1 MALKR
6 IGRRERLQPWCVE
19 LSATDK
25 RHPNFLR
32 SPNFFCADFRIPL
45 FTLISDQAHRS
56 GDLVVAFARTNER
69 AQIMAGLH
77 EQAGVQLALDGEPAA
92 RLRGRV
98 AEAKRVRQNDWQAAS
113 DALVSRWDYLGGQGG
128 LWCVD

>member
-1 MALKR
+1 
-6 IGRRERLQPWCVE
+6 
-19 LSATDK
+19 
-25 RHPNFLR
+25 
-32 SPNFFCADFRIPL
+32 
-45 FTLISDQAHRS
+45 
-56 GDLVVAFARTNER
+56 
-69 AQIMAGLH
+69 MAGLH

-113 DALVSRWDYLGGQGG
+113 DALVSWWDYLGGQGD